1 MFLIFFN
8 LFEVHTM
15 RITFSFNIIPPVIS
29 AFLSMVMILYFLFFG
44 RKSALLLGYIWCQI
58 MIFIWAFGQ
67 VLEEMTQDYAIK
79 WAFIR
84 IEYFSICFIGLS
96 WIVFC
101 FLFTENKRLLKK
113 KVIIQ
118 LTLVS
123 TFNYLVVLTNDRH
136 QLFKTIGDIRS
147 RELFFWIIVTLTYI
161 YVVLGVVILIK
172 YFINQIG
179 NTRKQIIM
187 LIAAVLIP
195 FIINLLYISN
205 ILRLTFDI
213 TSTSFSLS
221 LLFFAIATFKYS
233 FLDVIPIARKRIV
246 ENMRDS
252 VIVVSRSNRII
263 DWNSSFVVN
272 FFNGRPLDSNSG
284 MEILIERFKE
294 LSANPL
300 REDFIYMMEDIKCS
314 VNSGE
319 LTLAASPKKTYNVT
333 VQPVTDGKGEIL
345 GRIFT
350 LNDITEYKNLLDELN
365 DKNHELSALNDELEK
380 YAATVE
386 ELAVARER
394 NRIAHDVHDTLG
406 HTMTLLISILEVANI
421 TLKSDRETTGEK
433 IKEAVKTARGG
444 LKELRRSITG
454 LVPEKLSTNNLVTS
468 LKNMFEDYRLSGV
481 EIDFNVEGREPS
493 NINNYSDTVYRL
505 CQEAL
510 TNSVRHG
517 KAKHVNIMMRFDTS
531 VIKIFIFDDGIGC
544 KDIKKGF
551 GLTGMEERLKKV
563 DGTIVYGSDGESGF
577 NIRVEIPISEIGV
590 D

>member
-1 MFLIFFN
+1 MFFG
-8 LFEVHTM
+8 V
-15 RITFSFNIIPPVIS
+15 R
-29 AFLSMVMILYFLFFG
+29 FLF
-44 RKSALLLGYIWCQI
+44 
-58 MIFIWAFGQ
+58 AFY
-67 VLEEMTQDYAIK
+67 VL
-79 WAFIR
+79 
-84 IEYFSICFIGLS
+84 
-96 WIVFC
+96 IVFC

-113 KVIIQ
+113 KVIIP

-123 TFNYLVVLTNDRH
+123 TFNYLVILTNDRH

-147 RELFFWIIVTLTYI
+147 RELFFWVIVTLTYI

-205 ILRLTFDI
+205 ILRLRFDI

-263 DWNSSFVVN
+263 DWNSSFAVN
-272 FFNGRPLDSNSG
+272 FFKDRPLDSNSG

-300 REDFIYMMEDIKCS
+300 REDFINMMENIKCS

-345 GRIFT
+345 ARIFT

-577 NIRVEIPISEIGV
+577 NIRVEIPISGIGV

>member
-1 MFLIFFN
+1 
-8 LFEVHTM
+8 M

-29 AFLSMVMILYFLFFG
+29 AILSLVMILYFLYFG
-44 RKSALLLGYIWCQI
+44 KKSALLLGYIWCQM

-79 WAFIR
+79 WTFIR

-113 KVIIQ
+113 KVIIP

-147 RELFFWIIVTLTYI
+147 RELFFWVIVTLTYI

-205 ILRLTFDI
+205 ILRLRFDI

-263 DWNSSFVVN
+263 DWNSSFAVN
-272 FFNGRPLDSNSG
+272 FFKDRPLDSNSG

-300 REDFIYMMEDIKCS
+300 REDFINMMENIKCS

-345 GRIFT
+345 ARIFT

-577 NIRVEIPISEIGV
+577 NIRVEIPISGIGV